1 MVKCDKKKSNAV
13 LGKSCLGCALSSGCG
28 EPPGEAYSL
37 NLLFQISGGL
47 SFVFLREKLF
57 EGHV

>member
-1 MVKCDKKKSNAV
+1 MVKCDKNSNAV

-28 EPPGEAYSL
+28 EPPGGG
-37 NLLFQISGGL
+37 LLFESALQISGGL